1 MKRHLLLAL
10 GAVFLAAC
18 GAGGEAAAPAG
29 FPPEIQ
35 ARIEAERQECA
46 AVQMGAL
53 EEVPLDAL
61 RTGDFN
67 ADGAPDYVLSHEAF
81 RCAESGSMYCGS
93 AGCSFTVFVSTPG
106 GGLDAINQ
114 GNAQDVVITR
124 DGDRDVLDLALHG
137 SVVGAETE
145 YARLRWDGD
154 SFEPQ

>member
-1 MKRHLLLAL
+1 MKHLTVLTI
-10 GAVFLAAC
+10 GAVLLAAC
-18 GAGGEAAAPAG
+18 GGSAPAG

-53 EEVPLDAL
+53 EDVPLDAL

-67 ADGAPDYVLSHEAF
+67 ADGADDYVLDHGHF
-81 RCAESGSMYCGS
+81 RCTESGSMYCGS
-93 AGCSFTVFVSTPG
+93 AGCSFTVFMSQPG
-106 GGLDAINQ
+106 GGLEPINQ
-114 GNAQDVVITR
+114 GNAQEVLITR

-137 SVVGAETE
+137 RNVGAETE

-154 SFEPQ
+154 SFELQ